1 MARETGAEVLDL
13 SDLTALTALPGDIA
27 TLTNLRRLF
36 VGGRRADGSGA
47 ALSLF
52 VYHHLHDIAAL
63 SGMAGLTSL
72 GLLGTGVSDLN
83 VLLHLPTFAEERARS
98 LQFQGTPAADPDRD
112 RRMYMLSRLDP
123 RRCAIE
129 TVQYL
134 KGTHPDFQGGAGGA
148 GRRPLAE
155 RLAGAAPVGVVVED
169 GRLGVTNPGAPARVR
184 PRELVQRVVA
194 LRGHVAALQ
203 DMAQGRQVPPWFAAR
218 LAAYAAGL
226 ATDEPTF
233 ILLEGPMAFLRGGV
247 GDAYVTAALDGAL
260 VGGWRHLVA
269 MHDDLRPHLM
279 PPEEDDDLPALSPEA
294 TPEAGIAIADR
305 AIEAAREAEG
315 PGGTDKAV
323 AEALGAIREILE
335 VARADENRRPNQMRR
350 GIAYLGGTLNALIGL
365 GASGSAI
372 AAWLATTQ
380 GQSFLAVLRPIYDA
394 ILRFFVA

>member
-1 MARETGAEVLDL
+1 M
-13 SDLTALTALPGDIA
+13 
-27 TLTNLRRLF
+27 
-36 VGGRRADGSGA
+36 
-47 ALSLF
+47 
-52 VYHHLHDIAAL
+52 
-63 SGMAGLTSL
+63 
-72 GLLGTGVSDLN
+72 
-83 VLLHLPTFAEERARS
+83 
-98 LQFQGTPAADPDRD
+98 
-112 RRMYMLSRLDP
+112 
-123 RRCAIE
+123 
-129 TVQYL
+129 
-134 KGTHPDFQGGAGGA
+134 
-148 GRRPLAE
+148 
-155 RLAGAAPVGVVVED
+155 
-169 GRLGVTNPGAPARVR
+169 
-184 PRELVQRVVA
+184 
-194 LRGHVAALQ
+194 
-203 DMAQGRQVPPWFAAR
+203 
-218 LAAYAAGL
+218 
-226 ATDEPTF
+226 
-233 ILLEGPMAFLRGGV
+233 
-247 GDAYVTAALDGAL
+247 
-260 VGGWRHLVA
+260 A